1 MSPASDFEA
10 APAGMALARRR
21 SLAVLGRFWAWLF
34 LAILVAFFSFAAP
47 GFFDLFNFQAIGA
60 NMAVLAVLALGQTFV
75 IITGGID
82 LSTGFVMGLA
92 TVAASLV
99 MRSLLDEPLAIV
111 VLAGLATCIGI
122 GLVAGA
128 VNGII
133 ISRLRVPPFIATLG
147 MLGIAQGIAFVVSG
161 GPPVSVE
168 TPGLGALGNG
178 FVMYHHPDA
187 GLSFFGR
194 PDGITGVELRRVTGI
209 LPYQIVYL
217 ALLVTVCAWLLSRT
231 RFGRHVYAIGGNAK
245 AAARAGIPLHRRLL
259 AVYMLSAVLAGLAG
273 FLYVLRYTGGVASS
287 GDALMLS
294 SIAAIVIGGASLMG
308 GEGRI
313 VGTLVGAMI
322 IAIIQNGLVI
332 LGLDAFWQYTAV
344 GIVIILAVLVDQAK
358 AKVVS

>member
-1 MSPASDFEA
+1 MTTAADP
-10 APAGMALARRR
+10 APAGLSRARRHT
-21 SLAVLGRFWAWLF
+21 LALLGRFWAWLF
-34 LAILVAFFSFAAP
+34 LALLVVFFSATAP
-47 GFFDLFNFQAIGA
+47 GFLDLFNFQAIGA

-82 LSTGFVMGLA
+82 LSTGYVMGLA
-92 TVAASLV
+92 TVVASLV
-99 MRSLLDEPLAIV
+99 MRLLFGAPLEIV
-111 VLAGLATCIGI
+111 VLAGLATCVGI

-128 VNGII
+128 VNGTI

-168 TPGLGALGNG
+168 TPGLGVLGNG
-178 FVMYHHPDA
+178 FVLYHHPDA
-187 GLSFFGR
+187 GLSFFQR
-194 PDGITGVELRRVTGI
+194 PEGISGVELRRVTGI
-209 LPYQIVYL
+209 LPYPIVWL
-217 ALLVTVCAWLLSRT
+217 AILVAVCAWLLGRT

-245 AAARAGIPLHRRLL
+245 AAARAGIPLHRRLV
-259 AVYMLSAVLAGLAG
+259 AVYMLSALLAGLAG

-313 VGTLVGAMI
+313 LGTLVGALI
-322 IAIIQNGLVI
+322 IAVIQNGLVI
-332 LGLDAFWQYTAV
+332 LGIDPFWQYAAV
-344 GIVIILAVLVDQAK
+344 GVVIILAVLVDQAK